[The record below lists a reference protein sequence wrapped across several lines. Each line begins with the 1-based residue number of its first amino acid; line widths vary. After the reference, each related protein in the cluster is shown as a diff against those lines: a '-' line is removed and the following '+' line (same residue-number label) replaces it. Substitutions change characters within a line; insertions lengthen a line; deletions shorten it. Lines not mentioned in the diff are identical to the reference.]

1 MRNSDAYEYS
11 VIPHEAVVFKFITHT
26 QHMDCNGLQTQM
38 AHVCFYIS
46 AGVGG
51 IDFIGKLVLLFLR
64 LFLLSRNAFGDEF
77 LTAEVFYR
85 EH

>member
-1 MRNSDAYEYS
+1 MHVNIVLFLTKRWFLNSS
-11 VIPHEAVVFKFITHT
+11 HP

-51 IDFIGKLVLLFLR
+51 IDFIDKVVLLFLGV
-64 LFLLSRNAFGDEF
+64 FLPSRNASGDEF
-77 LTAEVFYR
+77 SMAEVFYR